1 MSPDLHIPLQRG
13 RSVEEIFSLE
23 YGIRAV
29 FSPDLKESLF
39 SLFLF
44 PKRVVVR
51 EQVQLEDAEILFGVE
66 RTDAKPSVKQ
76 PMVCFFVKG
85 AGQPFRNE
93 AGGAGRHFHFYRSAR
108 VLRVEPSVEIDGERP
123 VVFRA
128 FLKALVIVGDPPG
141 EGGRGQIFAEHAG
154 AERVDHFAE
163 DQPRLRILIR
173 PRKYLPVAQ
182 AVAVRAI
189 VLDIPHGDRFD
200 APGMVDQDLPV
211 NTERLIEEFFVPLRS
226 RSNIP
231 HCEHIGIH
239 EPSRLTGPDLP
250 EVCQRPVIPEQ
261 VSVRLLVQLRD
272 PDAVPVRRRFFRH
285 DIHGDLR
292 QIEIGPDADRG
303 GNAGRPQH
311 IPDHGHCEDMGRVDV
326 CPRRLLLIKMQVAG
340 AVDEAFVD

>member
-1 MSPDLHIPLQRG
+1 
-13 RSVEEIFSLE
+13 
-23 YGIRAV
+23 
-29 FSPDLKESLF
+29 
-39 SLFLF
+39 
-44 PKRVVVR
+44 
-51 EQVQLEDAEILFGVE
+51 
-66 RTDAKPSVKQ
+66 
-76 PMVCFFVKG
+76 MVCFFVKG